1 MSKIKKF
8 FKKHKLI
15 CFIIIFVLSLSIF
28 NESYAM
34 YNNYRVSQAYAE
46 FGIDSDN
53 LIYLADIDGTDGE
66 YVIFKDKENKYKVL
80 EMGRIN
86 IFVGGLNTGENDFID
101 ITETIESD
109 KLYFHKAEALGRKQW
124 YALGKGEYEVYNLP
138 DAENE
143 LINQVSH
150 FKRDDG
156 VTYTKFMI
164 EGIEPEEVEYAKIK

>member
-80 EMGRIN
+80 EMGRI
-86 IFVGGLNTGENDFID
+86 
-101 ITETIESD
+101 
-109 KLYFHKAEALGRKQW
+109 K
-124 YALGKGEYEVYNLP
+124 
-138 DAENE
+138 
-143 LINQVSH
+143 
-150 FKRDDG
+150 
-156 VTYTKFMI
+156 
-164 EGIEPEEVEYAKIK
+164 